1 MLLEKDLTR
10 VIAVSA
16 LAAIVVQTSCRKDV
30 DEPSPTDF
38 GFDFTPYEVGA
49 TWTYRVDSIN
59 YNSFDQNG
67 SIDTFSFYVRK
78 TVTDTIVDS
87 DQRKTFIVSESRT
100 DTLNDN
106 FIQDRVYQ
114 ASINDYRFEVVDSN
128 VKVVLLTYP
137 PRLFDFWDANVF
149 NIRMKE
155 EYEVIDIVA
164 SDSVE
169 NMSFGE
175 TIHVLQRD
183 EDFRTVRNYGLEK
196 YSRGVGLIYSRQI
209 AWVKKTLNDPDEVQN
224 GFDYR
229 YQLISFSKC
238 FEQRS

>member
-1 MLLEKDLTR
+1 MLLKKYLTR

-16 LAAIVVQTSCRKDV
+16 LTVIVVQTSCRIDA

-38 GFDFTPYEVGA
+38 GFDFTPYEGGA
-49 TWTYRVDSIN
+49 TWTYR
-59 YNSFDQNG
+59 
-67 SIDTFSFYVRK
+67 
-78 TVTDTIVDS
+78 
-87 DQRKTFIVSESRT
+87 
-100 DTLNDN
+100 
-106 FIQDRVYQ
+106 
-114 ASINDYRFEVVDSN
+114 VDSN

-137 PRLFDFWDANVF
+137 PRLFDFWDANAF
-149 NIRMKE
+149 NTRMKE

-209 AWVKKTLNDPDEVQN
+209 AWVKKTLNDPDEVPN

-229 YQLISFSKC
+229 YQLISFSK
-238 FEQRS
+238 